1 MEPDDP
7 GAIGVIFKMAEHR
20 VAHFR
25 LQSLEVVCL
34 YKDGC
39 AQRAGRI
46 PAFWGFFDHEDD
58 LVHVMTSDLG
68 GPAASLYS

>member
-1 MEPDDP
+1 MEPDHP
-7 GAIGVIFKMAEHR
+7 GAVGFVFKMAEHR
-20 VAHFR
+20 VAHFG

-34 YKDGC
+34 CEDGC

-58 LVHVMTSDLG
+58 LVHVMTSDVG
-68 GPAASLYS
+68 GPED